1 MRRKQHSNRFKRLRA
16 AMRVF
21 EADPRERA
29 YDVTRMRRRAEPV
42 GFAADENGVPQPV
55 FFRYVTYT
63 LVLKH
68 LCGRWWYQQSKGA
81 A

>member
-16 AMRVF
+16 AMRSL
-21 EADPRERA
+21 EINPRETA
-29 YDVTRMRRRAEPV
+29 YEVTRLRRRAEPV

-55 FFRYVTYT
+55 FFRYQTHT
-63 LVLKH
+63 SVLSKA
-68 LCGRWWYQQSKGA
+68 CGRGLYQSTKRA